1 MIVAIIEKHREE
13 LRELCCRFNVER
25 LDMFGSALN
34 EKGFDRERSDIDFLV
49 EFKPM
54 EPVRHA
60 KAYFGLLAALQ
71 DMFRRPIDLLE
82 TRAVKNPYLLN
93 SVNKTRQQIYAA

>member
-1 MIVAIIEKHREE
+1 MH
-13 LRELCCRFNVER
+13 ELCCRFDVER

-34 EKGFDRERSDIDFLV
+34 EKDFDRERSDIDFLV

-54 EPVRHA
+54 EPIRHA

-71 DMFRRPIDLLE
+71 DMFKRPIDLLE